1 MSLTL
6 GSNKTTDGMYSAGI
20 SGSLALILEFNGPP
34 YSVEST
40 LFEYVPSSGMKMRLS
55 CSEKVASVG
64 QSSGRDPKSSKLVG
78 SIET

>member
-20 SGSLALILEFNGPP
+20 SGSLALIIEFNGPP

-40 LFEYVPSSGMKMRLS
+40 LFKYVPSDGMKMPLS
-55 CSEKVASVG
+55 CSEKVVSIGHSA
-64 QSSGRDPKSSKLVG
+64 GRDPKSSKLAG
-78 SIET
+78 SIEM